1 MNPATRLG
9 ASWLSKLAPLLFADV
24 NNENRPTF
32 LDDLRRDTSRI
43 DPISH
48 KVSDIHTSIR
58 AEPYDNDGALR
69 RRCDNSDKSEC
80 GTTINLLP
88 HTHTDENRQETTNQF
103 HIAPDR
109 DSLSRVSDSL
119 TSLSNSRTGR
129 LDHHHAILK
138 SLSRRLNGLEEGR
151 RWEEDRHD
159 AGGHAERMLKMD
171 TEKFRV
177 AKGVSDVE
185 IEGERLE
192 GELAGLRGQLE
203 GLERQGVEGGWRRQS
218 EGEDEVV

>member
-1 MNPATRLG
+1 MVLFDEDP
-9 ASWLSKLAPLLFADV
+9 KELL
-24 NNENRPTF
+24 
-32 LDDLRRDTSRI
+32 
-43 DPISH
+43 
-48 KVSDIHTSIR
+48 K
-58 AEPYDNDGALR
+58 
-69 RRCDNSDKSEC
+69 
-80 GTTINLLP
+80 
-88 HTHTDENRQETTNQF
+88 ETTAQF

-109 DSLSRVSDSL
+109 DSLSRISGSL
-119 TSLSNSRTGR
+119 NSLSNARTSRI
-129 LDHHHAILK
+129 DHHHAILK

-177 AKGVSDVE
+177 AKGVSDAE

-192 GELAGLRGQLE
+192 GELASLRQQLDV
-203 GLERQGVEGGWRRQS
+203 LERQGVEGGWRRDN